1 VNARTR
7 FARGLGLLRSVLMY
21 HGIPFRRRRLS
32 QFYARFIRPGDLCF
46 DIGAHVGSRLGAW
59 LPLGAR
65 IVAVEPQPDCMALL
79 RRWYGNRPDIILVEQ
94 AVGAAPGVAEL
105 LVSARTPTV
114 TTLSPDW
121 IEAVRR
127 ERGFATVRWDQRL
140 PVPVTTLDE
149 LISRHGLPAFC
160 KIDVEGYE
168 LEVLQGLS
176 QALPALSFE
185 YLAAAL
191 AVARAGIDRLEALGR
206 YEYNWSPGERRRLQ
220 SPNWLSAYQMLAALP
235 AAARQGASGDIYAR
249 LQSGQGTDD
258 TSSSAH

>member
-1 VNARTR
+1 MNARTR

-79 RRWYGNRPDIILVEQ
+79 RRWYGNRPNIILVEQ

-140 PVPVTTLDE
+140 PVPVTTLDA

-168 LEVLQGLS
+168 LEVLKGLS
-176 QALPALSFE
+176 RPIPALSLE
-185 YLAAAL
+185 YLPACLETARNG
-191 AVARAGIDRLEALGR
+191 VAH
-206 YEYNWSPGERRRLQ
+206 
-220 SPNWLSAYQMLAALP
+220 LAALGDYQFNWSVGEAQRLRSSGWLDP
-235 AAARQGASGDIYAR
+235 GELLDRLDSIAGTGKSGDIYAR
-249 LQSGQGTDD
+249 LTRRDRDGTDHNL
-258 TSSSAH
+258 A